1 MCVADVGFD
10 DATVVNV
17 KQVFGELEDSV
28 TSDIL
33 LHYLAENFNRV
44 YVNGEEP
51 VKFSSKEEMINNY
64 WKTLLDNK

>member
-10 DATVVNV
+10 DATVVDV

-28 TSDIL
+28 TNDIL

-51 VKFSSKEEMINNY
+51 IKFSSKEEMINNY